1 MFSVLKKMRDNRV
14 SCIPIER
21 QLSQNDQHT
30 TRTVGLAFLTDL
42 MFLLRMP
49 DFYKYLDEPVIAFI
63 GDLNGLE
70 EDLTYQELIN
80 SVSAPILPEA
90 TNQSGKRARS
100 NTIDDSE
107 TRKKVTAGAISGLQA
122 LVQERDESG

>member
-1 MFSVLKKMRDNRV
+1 M

-49 DFYKYLDEPVIAFI
+49 DFYKYLDEQVIAFI

-90 TNQSGKRARS
+90 TN
-100 NTIDDSE
+100 
-107 TRKKVTAGAISGLQA
+107 
-122 LVQERDESG
+122 

>member
-1 MFSVLKKMRDNRV
+1 
-14 SCIPIER
+14 
-21 QLSQNDQHT
+21 
-30 TRTVGLAFLTDL
+30 
-42 MFLLRMP
+42 MP
-49 DFYKYLDEPVIAFI
+49 DFYKYLDEQVIAFI

-80 SVSAPILPEA
+80 SVSAPILPEP
-90 TNQSGKRARS
+90 NQSGKRARS